1 MARLGAPIDEP
12 GRQEF
17 TETLTAY
24 SNRDRS
30 DGFVDASILVTDD
43 CTQVVVTTRFASREQ
58 YWALADTTDQDDW
71 YQTTSAPM
79 LTATRRG
86 STEHAATDLRA
97 QDSFSVWQ
105 Q

>member
-1 MARLGAPIDEP
+1 MAWLGAPIDEP
-12 GRQEF
+12 RGQEF

-43 CTQVVVTTRFASREQ
+43 GTQVVVATRFASREQ

-71 YQTTSAPM
+71 YQTTS
-79 LTATRRG
+79 G
-86 STEHAATDLRA
+86 TDA
-97 QDSFSVWQ
+97 DGDPTWIDGAWSD
-105 Q
+105 